1 VKGGERLNRGLAAQI
16 LALVVIVGF
25 LCFAGGY
32 YVAGGMTKQTE
43 QYTYGEN
50 IKVRVKIADLGID
63 KEVTLCKGMTPF
75 DALLKVASL
84 KTEYYESFEAS
95 IVTEIGGLQQG
106 WGYRVNG
113 VEPPVGMQDYQ
124 LRDGDLLELVKL
136 VY

>member
-1 VKGGERLNRGLAAQI
+1 MNGGERLNKGLAVQV

-32 YVAGGMTKQTE
+32 YVAGGLSKQTE

-63 KEVTLCKGMTPF
+63 KEVVLYKGMTPF
-75 DALLKVASL
+75 DALLKVASMR
-84 KTEYYESFEAS
+84 TEFYESFGAS

-113 VEPPVGMQDYQ
+113 VEPNVGMQDYQ
-124 LRDGDLLELVKL
+124 LRDGDVLELVKL

>member
-1 VKGGERLNRGLAAQI
+1 MNKGLALQV

-32 YVAGGMTKQTE
+32 YLAGGMAKQTE

-63 KEVTLCKGMTPF
+63 KEVVLYKGMTPF
-75 DALLKVASL
+75 DALLKVASMR
-84 KTEYYESFEAS
+84 TEFYESFGAS
-95 IVTEIGGLQQG
+95 IVTEIGGLQQS

-113 VEPPVGMQDYQ
+113 IEPNVGMQDYQ